1 MHNALQA
8 FEWWRKW
15 REKTR
20 KESNLMTKL
29 NAERERERASA
40 QRRASQV
47 AQKKR
52 GEGVRG

>member
-29 NAERERERASA
+29 M
-40 QRRASQV
+40 
-47 AQKKR
+47 
-52 GEGVRG
+52 